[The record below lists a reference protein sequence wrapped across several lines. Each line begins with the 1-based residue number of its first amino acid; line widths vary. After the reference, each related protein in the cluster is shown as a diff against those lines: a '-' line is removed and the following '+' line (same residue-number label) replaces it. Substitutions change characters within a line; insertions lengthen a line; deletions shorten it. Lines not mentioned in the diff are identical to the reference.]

1 MNEKTEATQSTVPA
15 RAGRLDHP
23 FKVSSITR
31 AAAPQGVSSAADW
44 YRYEIAQGTNAI
56 VGHREGSLQA
66 VTQAV
71 AEIVT
76 RLNERRM
83 GKTGRV
89 HLTPGPKKARGS

>member
-1 MNEKTEATQSTVPA
+1 MTDKTTLASVVRQD
-15 RAGRLDHP
+15 RP
-23 FKVSSITR
+23 FEVASITR
-31 AAAPQGVSSAADW
+31 ADAPAGANSASW
-44 YRYEIAQGTNAI
+44 YRYVIGQGPNAI

-71 AEIVT
+71 GEIVG

-89 HLTPGPKKARGS
+89 HLTPSSRKSRAT

>member
-1 MNEKTEATQSTVPA
+1 MTDKTQQAV
-15 RAGRLDHP
+15 AGRQDHP

-31 AAAPQGVSSAADW
+31 ADAPEGAISANW
-44 YRYEIAQGTNAI
+44 YRYEIAQGANEI

-71 AEIVT
+71 ADIVT
-76 RLNERRM
+76 RLNERRL

-89 HLTPGPKKARGS
+89 HLTPGPKKGRGA